1 MIPLSIPDL
10 RGPVSKNL
18 NKVIKSNWVSSAGPE
33 IKFFEKSVAKY
44 VKRKYA
50 IATSSGSSALFL
62 SLFSCGVKPGD
73 KVLVPDYTFSATV
86 NAVLIYGAE
95 PVFVDVC
102 QSNWTIDI
110 NLVEIAIKKFKP
122 SAIIAVDTLGHPFH
136 KDDLVKICKV
146 FRTPLIEDSAGA
158 LGSRYKDTYCG
169 SLSDIGVFSFN
180 GNKIITTGSGGMM
193 LTNNKVYAKNAHKYL
208 SQFRKKLSYEYEG
221 VGFNFKMANVNASI
235 GLTQMPHLSDII
247 RKKKLIAKRYDKYF
261 LDRDDVL
268 VMPREEGTDS
278 SCWLYSIRLC
288 DIKSATSLIKHFAK
302 LKIEARLFWFSL
314 SRQAPYKSFNTVLS
328 GVSADLSGTV
338 VSIPCSSSLS
348 YKDQM
353 KVINAFGLWRGNK
366 IKHINMS

>member
-1 MIPLSIPDL
+1 MIPLSIPDI

-33 IKFFEKSVAKY
+33 IELFEKSVAKY
-44 VKRKYA
+44 INRKYA

-86 NAVLIYGAE
+86 NAVIIYGAE

-110 NLVEIAIKKFKP
+110 DLVETAIKKFKP
-122 SAIIAVDTLGHPFH
+122 SAVIAVDTLGHPFH

-146 FRTPLIEDSAGA
+146 RNIPLIEDSAGA
-158 LGSRYKDTYCG
+158 LGSLYKNIYCG
-169 SLSDIGVFSFN
+169 SLSDIGIFSFN
-180 GNKIITTGSGGMM
+180 GNKIITAGSGGMM
-193 LTNNKVYAKNAHKYL
+193 LTNNKAYAQNAIKYL
-208 SQFRKKLSYEYEG
+208 SQYRKKASYEYEG

-235 GLTQMPHLSDII
+235 GLTQMPYLSDII
-247 RKKKLIAKRYDKYF
+247 RKKKLIAKRYDNYF
-261 LDRDDVL
+261 LNRDDVL
-268 VMPREEGTDS
+268 IMPREEGTDS
-278 SCWLYSIRLC
+278 SCWLYSIRLSN
-288 DIKSATSLIKHFAK
+288 IKSAASLIKHFFK
-302 LKIEARLFWFSL
+302 LKIESRLFWSGL
-314 SRQAPYKSFNTVLS
+314 SKQAPYQSFNKVLS

-338 VSIPCSSSLS
+338 ISLPCSSSLS

-353 KVINAFGLWRGNK
+353 IVINALSSWRGNK
-366 IKHINMS
+366 IKYINVS